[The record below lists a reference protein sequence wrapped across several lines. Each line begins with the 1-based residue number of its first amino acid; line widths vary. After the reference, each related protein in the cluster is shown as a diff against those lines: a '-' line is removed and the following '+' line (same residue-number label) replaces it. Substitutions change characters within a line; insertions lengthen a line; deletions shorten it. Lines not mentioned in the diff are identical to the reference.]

1 MATAEV
7 AVVEVSPWAVSVS
20 ASRVASPVPEVAM
33 AVVEEVE
40 EATAADHRLLDRVNP
55 RVVPAPQA
63 FPEHRPMPR
72 RRLSA
77 VLVLE
82 EEEEEVSVEEPQRVD
97 MVEVDSREEPLRV
110 DTVEVD
116 SREEPQRVVTGTT
129 EAAIRRL
136 STMADRVAVRR
147 EVSRMPERAALPVQ
161 VPDQPEVTLEVV
173 ALDLR
178 EDRLALDPEL
188 DPLADRAVTVEVTL
202 KK

>member
-1 MATAEV
+1 
-7 AVVEVSPWAVSVS
+7 
-20 ASRVASPVPEVAM
+20 M

-40 EATAADHRLLDRVNP
+40 VATAADHRLLDPVNP
-55 RVVPAPQA
+55 RVVPVPEA

-82 EEEEEVSVEEPQRVD
+82 EEEEEVSVEEPQ
-97 MVEVDSREEPLRV
+97 RV

>member
-1 MATAEV
+1 
-7 AVVEVSPWAVSVS
+7 
-20 ASRVASPVPEVAM
+20 M

-40 EATAADHRLLDRVNP
+40 VATAADHRLLDPVNP
-55 RVVPAPQA
+55 RVVPVPEA